1 MELALLLLVDKRNGR
16 AGRRGPGR
24 PADAVNVVLGVVR
37 NVEINYRADVL
48 DVDPARHDVRSHQ
61 HVDLAVFEVEHDLF
75 ALLLLQVGVH
85 RCDVQLHALE
95 RKSELLDLL
104 LRGGENDR
112 LRSRRLRKQLADDTH
127 LLVLVADVGR
137 LLDRLVGL
145 RHGDIDL
152 GRIVHD
158 LLGQLAYLGRQ
169 SGREHDRL
177 TLGRQLGHDPHDVVE
192 KAHVEHPVGLV
203 EHEVF
208 DMGKV
213 DSAVLDMRDQPARR
227 GDHDIGSHQ
236 HALLLLAPPE
246 PVAAAV
252 HDRSRKRQEVGKSL
266 KLDVDLLRELARG
279 HDDQRLD
286 HVVGIALPQQPLE
299 QRERISRRLARSR
312 LGAADQVAPLHN
324 HRYGLFLHGSHPVEI
339 HRPDSFQNIFMKPQF
354 FEFHNLAC

>member
-1 MELALLLLVDKRNGR
+1 
-16 AGRRGPGR
+16 
-24 PADAVNVVLGVVR
+24 
-37 NVEINYRADVL
+37 
-48 DVDPARHDVRSHQ
+48 
-61 HVDLAVFEVEHDLF
+61 
-75 ALLLLQVGVH
+75 
-85 RCDVQLHALE
+85 
-95 RKSELLDLL
+95 
-104 LRGGENDR
+104 
-112 LRSRRLRKQLADDTH
+112 
-127 LLVLVADVGR
+127 
-137 LLDRLVGL
+137 
-145 RHGDIDL
+145 
-152 GRIVHD
+152 
-158 LLGQLAYLGRQ
+158 
-169 SGREHDRL
+169 
-177 TLGRQLGHDPHDVVE
+177 
-192 KAHVEHPVGLV
+192 
-203 EHEVF
+203 
-208 DMGKV
+208 MGKV

-266 KLDVDLLRELARG
+266 KLDVDLLRELARR

-354 FEFHNLAC
+354 FEFHNLACCFRA